1 MRKTKFQRLT
11 AALLCL
17 MFVMGCF
24 SLPTFAAGTDA
35 TQTEVDQDTSANKSN
50 IEEIRELLNAITYE
64 EYVSLHKAVTDKGAE
79 DKKPIVIDAV
89 NDIDADKTT
98 AKYQIAEFGDGDEK
112 CVGVYSPA
120 TGTITWNVN
129 IPRTAKYTIV
139 IEYYPIDEFTF
150 GEGDNVQ
157 TVIGKSANIERIF
170 KVNDSVPFKEARYL
184 AFRKNWVNEYEEY
197 EYEGKDV
204 SSVIEEAKSAGMKE
218 GVDFTINEAGNPVFK
233 CPDVW
238 TAKIADFCGKYGIRF
253 MIEDIKGNEL
263 RPDAVQAP
271 YWMEYELKD
280 STGYYSSAFEFV
292 LEKGENTISLE
303 GKNETMAIKSIRL
316 ETAPEY
322 DSYADYEK
330 YYADKKTPNGKG
342 SIKIEGEFTNSTT
355 DKTIYAIED
364 KSSAA
369 TSPADPS
376 RTLLNTIGEG
386 KWQTAGQAIT
396 YKFSVD
402 SDGMYDIIARFKQN
416 ILDGMYV
423 NRALYVYSEGIAEG
437 EDGYYNGIPFE
448 EAKAIVYNYSDDW
461 QISGLK
467 GVNANGTYKLFFK
480 AGVTYTVKF
489 EVTLGEMGE
498 IVNKVQK
505 ALDNINND
513 YLSIIQLTG
522 SNPDKYLDYGFSR
535 IMPNVLKDMVNQS
548 KILNNPEPNSKFPYD
563 GVAQILTKLAGQ
575 KSSNVGTLQ
584 KISDLLLKMGQH
596 EDEIAKNLTR
606 LKSYIGTLGTFVSD
620 AKTQPLQIDYLLIQ
634 SPEESTPKAN
644 ANFFQSLLHEIKS
657 FFCSFT
663 RDYNSIGAMTDEE
676 VDGAEVWIATGR
688 DQFQVI
694 RNLINNDFTPD
705 PEVGGVPID
714 LKLVAAGTLLPSI
727 LANQGP
733 DVYLG
738 LNQDDVINYAI
749 RSAVLPI
756 EGLEGF
762 DTVKKSF
769 TESAMLVL
777 GIDDAYG
784 NKHYYGLPETQ
795 SFPMMFVREDILA
808 ELYVETPKT
817 WEDVMAAIP
826 ILQAKEME
834 IGLTT
839 EYRIFLYQMGGDL
852 FADDGMR
859 INLDSKTGL
868 ESFTK
873 MCKMFTDYKFPYV
886 YDAANRFRTGEM
898 PILIGDYTGLYNQ
911 LKVFATEIEGMWS
924 FYPLPGIENAEG
936 AINNQSISSC
946 LATVLVKGSDE
957 HKDEAWKFMKW
968 YTGKDCQTD
977 YTNEMVAIMG
987 PSAKH
992 PTANI
997 DALESLPWTATE
1009 AAHIRSQIEGAD
1021 GEGGMEG
1028 LAAIPNYPGAYIIT
1042 RYTTFAFLAAYNE
1055 KADPSQSLLSYVN
1068 TINKEIS
1075 RKRVEFGLE
1084 TLEQGQTLASKRL
1097 DQAEEAMTALEQV
1110 NGSSYAELIKNIRS
1124 AIKSDDMLLIKQE
1137 AENTAKL
1144 LAENANVDKKGD
1156 TINIKTLAIEEK
1168 EISDTGRYSE
1178 QNLLYF
1184 IATALNDAA
1193 KAMSTY

>member
-1 MRKTKFQRLT
+1 MK
-11 AALLCL
+11 
-17 MFVMGCF
+17 
-24 SLPTFAAGTDA
+24 
-35 TQTEVDQDTSANKSN
+35 QD
-50 IEEIRELLNAITYE
+50 
-64 EYVSLHKAVTDKGAE
+64 
-79 DKKPIVIDAV
+79 
-89 NDIDADKTT
+89 
-98 AKYQIAEFGDGDEK
+98 
-112 CVGVYSPA
+112 
-120 TGTITWNVN
+120 
-129 IPRTAKYTIV
+129 
-139 IEYYPIDEFTF
+139 
-150 GEGDNVQ
+150 
-157 TVIGKSANIERIF
+157 
-170 KVNDSVPFKEARYL
+170 
-184 AFRKNWVNEYEEY
+184 
-197 EYEGKDV
+197 
-204 SSVIEEAKSAGMKE
+204 
-218 GVDFTINEAGNPVFK
+218 INS
-233 CPDVW
+233 
-238 TAKIADFCGKYGIRF
+238 
-253 MIEDIKGNEL
+253 NEL
-263 RPDAVQAP
+263 RPDTEQAP
-271 YWMEYELKD
+271 YWMEYELRD
-280 STGYYSSAFEFV
+280 STGYYSSSFEFV
-292 LEKGENTISLE
+292 LEAGENFISLE
-303 GKNETMAIKSIRL
+303 GKNETMAIKSITL
-316 ETAPEY
+316 KAVETLPTY
-322 DSYADYEK
+322 DDYMNVLK
-330 YYADKKTPNGKG
+330 DAGKAVNGSG
-342 SIKIEGEFTNSTT
+342 TIKIEGEFTNSTS

-376 RTLLNTIGEG
+376 RTLLNTIGES
-386 KWQTAGQAIT
+386 KWQTAGQSVT

-402 SDGMYDIIARFKQN
+402 SDGLYDIVARFKQN

-423 NRALYVYSEGIAEG
+423 NRALYIYSGEGVAEG
-437 EDGYYNGIPFE
+437 EAGYYNGVPFE

-461 QISGLK
+461 QITGLK
-467 GVNANGTYKLFFK
+467 GVDTDGTYKIFFK
-480 AGVTYTVKF
+480 EGVEYTIKL

-498 IVNKVQK
+498 IVSKVQK
-505 ALDNINND
+505 ALDSINDD

-535 IMPNVLKDMVNQS
+535 IMPNVLKDMVIQS
-548 KILNNPEPNSKFPYD
+548 KILNNPNPTANFPYD
-563 GVAQILTKLAGQ
+563 GVAQTLTKLAGQ

-584 KISDLLLKMGQH
+584 KIADLLLKMGQN

-634 SPEESTPKAN
+634 SPEASTPKAN
-644 ANFFQSLLHEIKS
+644 ANFWQSLVHEVKS

-663 RDYNSIGAMTDEE
+663 RDYNSIGAMTNED

-705 PEVGGVPID
+705 PEVGGVPVD

-738 LNQDDVINYAI
+738 LSQDDVINYAI

-762 DTVKKSF
+762 DEVKNSF
-769 TESAMLVL
+769 TPSAMLVL
-777 GIDDAYG
+777 GIDDAQG
-784 NKHYYGLPETQ
+784 TRHYYGLPETQ

-808 ELYVETPKT
+808 ELYIDTPKT

-868 ESFTK
+868 EAFEK
-873 MCKMFTDYKFPYV
+873 MCKMFTDYKFPYI

-924 FYPLPGIENAEG
+924 FYPLPGIEDENG
-936 AINNQSISSC
+936 NINNQSISAC
-946 LATVLVKGSDE
+946 LATVLVKGSDD
-957 HKDEAWKFMKW
+957 HQADAWKFMKW
-968 YTGKDCQTD
+968 YTGKECQAD

-992 PTANI
+992 PTANKT
-997 DALESLPWTATE
+997 ALESLPWTADE
-1009 AAHIRSQIEGAD
+1009 YRQIKSQIEGAD

-1055 KADPSQSLLSYVN
+1055 KADPSQSLLSYIN

-1097 DQAEEAMTALEQV
+1097 DQAEQAMVALEA
-1110 NGSSYAELIKNIRS
+1110 NGSSYADLIKSVRA

-1137 AENTAKL
+1137 AEIVAEL
-1144 LAENANVDKKGD
+1144 LGDNANVDTKGD
-1156 TINIKTLAIEEK
+1156 KINIKTLAIEEK
-1168 EISDTGRYSE
+1168 EISDDRYND
-1178 QNLLYF
+1178 QNLLYLLS
-1184 IATALNDAA
+1184 TALNDAA
-1193 KAMSTY
+1193 VAMSKY

>member
-1 MRKTKFQRLT
+1 MRKTKFQRLL

-24 SLPTFAAGTDA
+24 SLPTFAAEASSTN
-35 TQTEVDQDTSANKSN
+35 DTSSGTTANKSN
-50 IEEIRELLNAITYE
+50 IDEIRELLNAITYE
-64 EYVSLHKAVTDKGAE
+64 EYTKINSGVTEKADA
-79 DKKPIVIDAV
+79 PIVVDAI
-89 NDIDADKTT
+89 NDIAADKTNANYVVAT
-98 AKYQIAEFGDGDEK
+98 FGEGDEK
-112 CVGVYSPA
+112 YEGVFSPA
-120 TGTITWNVN
+120 SGTITWKVNV
-129 IPRTAKYTIV
+129 PKTAKYVIS
-139 IEYYPIDEFTF
+139 IEYYPIDEFTY
-150 GEGDNVQ
+150 GEGDNAV
-157 TVIGKSANIERIF
+157 TIKGKAAPIERIF
-170 KVNDSVPFKEARYL
+170 KINDSVPFKEARYL
-184 AFRKNWVNEYEEY
+184 SLNKNWVNDYNDYVYDGE
-197 EYEGKDV
+197 DV
-204 SSVIEEAKSAGMKE
+204 ANVKKEATDAGMKFE
-218 GVDFTINEAGNPVFK
+218 EKDGKLVFPFPGTWDSK
-233 CPDVW
+233 
-238 TAKIADFCGKYGIRF
+238 KADFCEKYGIRF
-253 MIEDIKGNEL
+253 MIEDINGNEL

-271 YWMEYELKD
+271 YWMEYELRD

-292 LEKGENTISLE
+292 LEAGENFISLE
-303 GKNETMAIKSIRL
+303 GKNETMAIKSITL
-316 ETAPEY
+316 KAMEDIDTYEEYMKNLTA
-322 DSYADYEK
+322 
-330 YYADKKTPNGKG
+330 NGHNGNG
-342 SIKIEGEFTNSTT
+342 SGKIKIEGEFTNTTT

-364 KSSAA
+364 KSSAV

-376 RTLLNTIGEG
+376 RTLLNTIGES

-396 YKFSVD
+396 YQFTVD
-402 SDGMYDIIARFKQN
+402 KDGLYDIVFRFRQN

-423 NRALYVYSEGIAEG
+423 NRALYIYSGEGVTEG
-437 EDGYYNGIPFE
+437 TDGYYDGAPFE
-448 EAKAIVYNYSDDW
+448 EAKAIVFNYSDDW
-461 QISGLK
+461 QVTGLK
-467 GVNANGTYKLFFK
+467 GVDTDGTYKIYFK
-480 AGVTYTVKF
+480 AGVTYTIKL

-548 KILNNPEPNSKFPYD
+548 KILNNPEPNAKFPYD
-563 GVAQILTKLAGQ
+563 GVAQTLTKLAGQ

-584 KISDLLLKMGQH
+584 KIADLLLKMGQH

-620 AKTQPLQIDYLLIQ
+620 AKTQPLQVDYILIQ
-634 SPEESTPKAN
+634 SPEEAAPKAN
-644 ANFFQSLLHEIKS
+644 ANFLQSLFHEIKS

-663 RDYNSIGAMTDEE
+663 RDYDSIGAMSEDN
-676 VDGAEVWIATGR
+676 VDSAEVWIATGR

-738 LNQDDVINYAI
+738 LSQDDVINYAI

-756 EGLEGF
+756 EEMEGF
-762 DTVKKSF
+762 DEVKKSF

-777 GIDDAYG
+777 GIDDAEG

-808 ELYVETPKT
+808 ELYIETPKT

-868 ESFTK
+868 EAFEK
-873 MCKMFTDYKFPYV
+873 MCKMFTDYKFPYI

-924 FYPLPGIENAEG
+924 FYPLPGIEDENG
-936 AINNQSISSC
+936 NINNQSISAC

-957 HKDEAWKFMKW
+957 HKAEAWKFMKW
-968 YTGKDCQTD
+968 YTGKDCQSD

-997 DALESLPWTATE
+997 EALESLPWTAE
-1009 AAHIRSQIEGAD
+1009 EYAQIKAQIEGAD
-1021 GEGGMEG
+1021 GEGGLEG
-1028 LAAIPNYPGAYIIT
+1028 LAAIPNYPGAYIIA
-1042 RYTTFAFLAAYNE
+1042 RYTNFAFLAAYNE
-1055 KADPSQSLLSYVN
+1055 KADPSQSILSYIN

-1097 DQAEEAMTALEQV
+1097 GQAQEAMAVLEEM
-1110 NGSSYAELIKNIRS
+1110 NGSSYADLIKDIKS
-1124 AIKSDDMLLIKQE
+1124 AIKSDDMMLIKQE
-1137 AENTAKL
+1137 ADRVAAL
-1144 LAENANVDKKGD
+1144 LGDGAATDLKGER
-1156 TINIKTLAIEEK
+1156 INIKTLQIEEK
-1168 EISDTGRYSE
+1168 EISDNRYSE
-1178 QNLLYF
+1178 QNILYLLS
-1184 IATALNDAA
+1184 TALSDAA
-1193 KAMSTY
+1193 AAMAKY